1 MFIDFCQILYS
12 LSHLA
17 GRLAMHIIKNAD
29 EYSLEKREKV
39 CLCVCVVSTNNSPLL
54 TQKAKFKWSAAYSVA
69 IGLSSH

>member
-1 MFIDFCQILYS
+1 
-12 LSHLA
+12 
-17 GRLAMHIIKNAD
+17 MHIIKNAD